1 VELARRGHDD
11 SQLSRKQKASEHGQT
26 GGGVPDVRTNNDI
39 AVVAGDRART
49 SSVGGPERRD
59 RAFVSRISPQKIII
73 MDICPRLWLGL
84 GVGVWLLKS
93 TVKIRVCGIGVGL
106 RLDPNRKP
114 TAKF

>member
-1 VELARRGHDD
+1 
-11 SQLSRKQKASEHGQT
+11 
-26 GGGVPDVRTNNDI
+26 
-39 AVVAGDRART
+39 
-49 SSVGGPERRD
+49 
-59 RAFVSRISPQKIII
+59 

-93 TVKIRVCGIGVGL
+93 TVKIGIYGIGVGL

>member
-11 SQLSRKQKASEHGQT
+11 SQLSRKQKASEHGKA

-59 RAFVSRISPQKIII
+59 RAFVSRISPP
-73 MDICPRLWLGL
+73 PRKLSSWTSALG
-84 GVGVWLLKS
+84 
-93 TVKIRVCGIGVGL
+93 CG
-106 RLDPNRKP
+106 
-114 TAKF
+114 

>member
-49 SSVGGPERRD
+49 SSVGGPERRN
-59 RAFVSRISPQKIII
+59 RAFVSRISP
-73 MDICPRLWLGL
+73 PPENYHHGHLPSVVVRFGGWGL
-84 GVGVWLLKS
+84 A
-93 TVKIRVCGIGVGL
+93 
-106 RLDPNRKP
+106 
-114 TAKF
+114 AKVNC